1 MFYMIYLLLIFIY
14 IICGIGVGQSLDSF
28 IDTTTLAYTVFP
40 CVLILICTRSLR
52 AFGSAFS
59 FALGRRTPD
68 LPRSEAA
75 LRSVKMTGL
84 TALLSGALCSMIGTI
99 NCIRHLDP
107 STADLGDL
115 SVYFLQDLSVAMLS
129 LFYPVL
135 ICIVLLPVY
144 FLLKEH
150 IAKLED
156 L

>member
-14 IICGIGVGQSLDSF
+14 IICGTGVGQNLTSF
-28 IDTTTLAYTVFP
+28 IDVITLVYTVFP

-52 AFGSAFS
+52 TFGSAFS
-59 FALGRRTPD
+59 FALGKRTPD
-68 LPRSEAA
+68 LSQSKAA

-84 TALLSGALCSMIGTI
+84 TAVLFGSLCFMIGTI
-99 NCIRHLDP
+99 NSIRHLDP
-107 STADLGDL
+107 STADLG
-115 SVYFLQDLSVAMLS
+115 VYLLRDLSVAMLS

-135 ICIVLLPVY
+135 VCIILLPVY
-144 FLLKEH
+144 FLLKRH